1 MQIKESTDSKQALRL
16 DHHGLVAATCHELGI
31 ANKINARLGSPAP
44 DRIVQ
49 TGEAVVAMILNGL
62 GFTQH
67 RLYLTPQFF
76 QDKPVSWLLGADI
89 EAHHL
94 NDDALGKAL
103 DEIVAYDPTQLFAEV
118 AFEVADEQGLLG
130 HRGHLD
136 STSFYLHGAYEGE
149 DQAIEVKH
157 GYSKDHRPDLK
168 QVMLSMVMTG
178 AAQLP
183 LWIEPQSGNS
193 SDKTRFPQTIEAVH
207 RFRTELADADSW
219 HWVADSALYTQ
230 SGLLKQNTYQWITR
244 VPETIQEA
252 QTLVAQPGD
261 QWTWH
266 DLGNGYS
273 YTAHTSHYGGIQ
285 QRWLLIHSNQAWQRE
300 QQTFERQLA
309 KQARS
314 LEKALRHLKRQ
325 TFACPTDAQMALDAL
340 QAKFPYWSIQSDIE
354 PIERYSGRGR
364 PKQGSQKHVVG
375 YQVTGDYERHEAAI
389 NQVLISKGRFILAT
403 NQLDTQRLPDHVIFE
418 HYKEQQGVERG
429 FRFLKDPWFMMNA
442 FYVKNTSRIQGLMVV
457 MALCLLVYNFAQHKL
472 RQQLE
477 TQQQTL
483 PNQKNQPVQNPTMRW
498 IFELLAGITLI
509 VHPPPTPESPPQG
522 VVMGLTDVHRNIM
535 RLMGN
540 DYCKIYGISMEGGG
554 M

>member
-1 MQIKESTDSKQALRL
+1 MQIKESTDARQALRL

-31 ANKINARLGSPAP
+31 AGKINARIGSQAP

-49 TGEAVVAMILNGL
+49 SGEAVVAMILNGL

-94 NDDALGKAL
+94 NDDTLGKAL

-130 HRGHLD
+130 HSGHLD
-136 STSFYLHGAYEGE
+136 STSFHLHGAYEGE
-149 DQAIEVKH
+149 APAIEVKH
-157 GYSKDHRPDLK
+157 GYSKDYRPDLK
-168 QVMLSMVMTG
+168 QVMLSMVTTG

-207 RFRTELADADSW
+207 RFRAELAEADRW
-219 HWVADSALYTQ
+219 HWVADSALYTK
-230 SGLLKQNTYQWITR
+230 SGLLKRNAYQWVTR
-244 VPETIQEA
+244 VPETITEA
-252 QTLVAQPGD
+252 QTLVAHPGD
-261 QWTWH
+261 EWTWH
-266 DLGNGYS
+266 DLGNGYH
-273 YTAHTSHYGGIQ
+273 YTAHTSDYGGVR
-285 QRWLLIHSNQAWQRE
+285 QRWLLIHSEQAWQRA
-300 QQTFERQLA
+300 QQTFERQLR
-309 KQARS
+309 KEARS
-314 LEKALRHLKRQ
+314 LEKALRDLRRQ
-325 TFACPTDAQMALDAL
+325 TFACQTDAQAAIDAVK
-340 QAKFPYWSIQSDIE
+340 AKFPYWSIQSDIE
-354 PIERYSGRGR
+354 PIERYPGRGR
-364 PKQGSQKHVVG
+364 PKQESQKQVRG
-375 YQVTGDYERHEAAI
+375 YQVTSAYERHEPSIHQA
-389 NQVLISKGRFILAT
+389 LTSKGRFILAT
-403 NQLDTQRLPDHVIFE
+403 NQLDPERLPDHALFE
-418 HYKEQQGVERG
+418 HYKAQQSVERG

-477 TQQQTL
+477 THQQTL
-483 PNQKNQPVQNPTMRW
+483 PNQKNQPIQNPTMRW
-498 IFELLAGITLI
+498 IFELLGGITLI
-509 VHPPPTPESPPQG
+509 VDPHPTPESPPQG
-522 VVMGLTDVHRNIM
+522 VVMGLTDIHRNII
-535 RLMGN
+535 RLMGR
-540 DYCKIYGISMEGGG
+540 DYCKIYGISMEGSG